1 MRIVLL
7 FTLLLSVTAQECRVS
22 NGVEYVKIDGNFQ
35 PDGCPDGLKCINK
48 ICSSV
53 TTVTDKS
60 YASSDDSDKN
70 DGQRKGLPCAVIGK
84 DARSLLVFIK
94 ENDDDESKPWTY
106 TSGGCGWKDGKNLTC
121 VGDWGEKWEE
131 ECPECDPGTAL
142 IPASCSDKCK
152 SGCTDTAIDDGMCN
166 ADRRYARGTC
176 RLAGDDGIA
185 GGALAF
191 VITISCLVAAAISC
205 WCCWLAGCC
214 RSDEDEEV

>member
-1 MRIVLL
+1 MRLLLL

-35 PDGCPDGLKCINK
+35 PDGCPGGLKCINK
-48 ICSSV
+48 VCSSV

-84 DARSLLVFIK
+84 DSRSLLVFI
-94 ENDDDESKPWTY
+94 EGNDDDESQPWTY

-131 ECPECDPGTAL
+131 ECPECTPD
-142 IPASCSDKCK
+142 ASGFKTCSDKCR
-152 SGCTDTAIDDGMCN
+152 SGCTNTAIADNLCN
-166 ADRRYARGTC
+166 KDERYARGTC
-176 RLAGDDGIA
+176 RLAGEDGIA

-191 VITISCLVAAAISC
+191 VIIICCAVALAISC
-205 WCCWLAGCC
+205 WGCWKAGCFT
-214 RSDEDEEV
+214 